1 MPFPNQLLQPIRR
14 GRMLKSVTRYSR
26 QQSVLVIL
34 SKLSG
39 TSVFIG
45 RGIAKGSGGRVVQAV
60 SIHGYGIDGRT
71 EQGEN

>member
-26 QQSVLVIL
+26 RQSVSVIL

-39 TSVFIG
+39 TSVFIVTPETIG
-45 RGIAKGSGGRVVQAV
+45 LVLMTLI
-60 SIHGYGIDGRT
+60 
-71 EQGEN
+71 